1 MDNLDRNQK
10 RIAESLEQLEAIVQA
25 YKVALQACTLE
36 QLQQK
41 PSAEQW
47 SLGQLYV
54 HLNQTALN
62 IYFGAV
68 RKCFTDPDGNG
79 VEKTEVSREI
89 FELGGFPPVKI
100 KVPDSPAYT
109 PKNPE
114 SKQMILDGLQMV
126 LEQAR
131 ELATKLVEGGV
142 SGRVLH
148 RRLGAMDAAE
158 WFQLAEMHYR
168 HHWMQK
174 TELERAILG
183 A

>member
-1 MDNLDRNQK
+1 MDKQGRSHK
-10 RIAESLEQLEAIVQA
+10 RIKKSLEQLEAIVQR
-25 YKVALQACTLE
+25 YKEALDGYTLD
-36 QLQQK
+36 QLQRK

-62 IYFGAV
+62 VYFGAV
-68 RKCFTDPDGNG
+68 RKCFTEPDGNDE
-79 VEKTEVSREI
+79 EKTEVGREI

-114 SKQMILDGLQMV
+114 NKHVLSEGLQMV
-126 LEQAR
+126 LDQAN
-131 ELATKLVEGGV
+131 ELASRLLEDGP
-142 SGRVLH
+142 SGRVLN
-148 RRLGAMDAAE
+148 RRLGALDAVE

-168 HHWMQK
+168 HHWTQK
-174 TELERAILG
+174 TELEQAILG
-183 A
+183 E